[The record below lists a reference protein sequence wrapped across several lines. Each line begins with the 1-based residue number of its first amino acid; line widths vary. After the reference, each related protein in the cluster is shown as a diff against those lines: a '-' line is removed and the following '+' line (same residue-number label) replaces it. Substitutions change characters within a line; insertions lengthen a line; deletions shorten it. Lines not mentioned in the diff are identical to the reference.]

1 MLCHKDGRFMD
12 RVYHES
18 LKFSKL
24 DCTSKPYHRQG
35 LTAKRKSASKEVV
48 RNIEIELVRG

>member
-18 LKFSKL
+18 CHTVGKALL
-24 DCTSKPYHRQG
+24 LIG
-35 LTAKRKSASKEVV
+35 KRKSASKKVV
-48 RNIEIELVRG
+48 RIELVRG